1 MKNAFIVSFLA
12 AFMLISSCKKETIF
26 VYEVDPVT
34 ARKDQNGKNIP
45 KSTVEFV
52 SIAYSD
58 LFGSS
63 IDQNNLSRLTLLYLA
78 FGDKRFIE
86 DVLIKN
92 MLNAPDVEITS
103 NTAMRSD
110 VPLFVTRIYQRLYN
124 RDPNEL
130 EAFTLAEFITDDPS
144 LTPELV
150 YYSMMTSDEYR
161 YY

>member
-86 DVLIKN
+86 DMLIKN

-110 VPLFVTRIYQRLYN
+110 APLFVTRIYQRLYN

>member
-86 DVLIKN
+86 DMLIKN